1 MDFRREDEENKMN
14 HPKNTN
20 QDNEMNHQ
28 EDTHQE
34 NEKQIDA
41 PEKEKELVLHQHENE
56 ASAAQESVTNHSPQ
70 MVDDRASKKEKKRK
84 AAWLSPILGGII
96 GGGLVLGITPL
107 LPQSQDTAANTQTQT
122 ASSEPAA
129 SDNFS
134 TKQITNATNVAD
146 MVEDL
151 EPTIVGVSNYQ
162 STQNSFGL
170 SGDQTEAEAGTGS
183 GVIFKKDGK
192 KAYIITNNHVVEG
205 ANKLKVTLYDGKT
218 KDAKLVGSDVMTD
231 LAVVEI
237 NADDIDK
244 VASFGDSSKLR
255 AGDKVIA
262 IGNPLGAQF
271 SGTVTE
277 GIISGLDRTVEA
289 NTSSGTVEMN
299 VLQTDAAIN
308 PGNSGGPLINTD
320 GQVIGINSL
329 KISESGVESL
339 GFAIPSN
346 DVKPI
351 VDELLKNGKVER
363 PYLGVQM
370 IDLEQVPETYQ
381 ENTLGLFDKQIG
393 KGIYVKDVSK
403 GSPAQK
409 AGLKSGDVII
419 KFKGKDVVN
428 SSQLKEILYKE
439 TKVGDK
445 TTMTV
450 IREGKNKNLDI
461 TLGQSE
467 SE

>member
-1 MDFRREDEENKMN
+1 MDFRREDEEK
-14 HPKNTN
+14 KLN
-20 QDNEMNHQ
+20 QQ
-28 EDTHQE
+28 EDVHQE
-34 NEKQIDA
+34 NEKQIDE
-41 PEKEKELVLHQHENE
+41 PEKEKELVFQPHENE
-56 ASAAQESVTNHSPQ
+56 ASATQESVTNHSPQ
-70 MVDDRASKKEKKRK
+70 MGDDRASKKEKKRK

-107 LPQSQDTAANTQTQT
+107 LPQSQDTAANNQTQT
-122 ASSEPAA
+122 ASSEPAT
-129 SDNFS
+129 SENFS
-134 TKQITNATNVAD
+134 TKQITNATNVSD

-162 STQNSFGL
+162 TTQNSFGL
-170 SGDQTEAEAGTGS
+170 SGDSTEAEAGTGS

-237 NADDIDK
+237 NADGIDK

-419 KFKGKDVVN
+419 KFKGKNVAN

-467 SE
+467 TE

>member
-1 MDFRREDEENKMN
+1 MDFRREDEEK
-14 HPKNTN
+14 KLN
-20 QDNEMNHQ
+20 QE
-28 EDTHQE
+28 EDVHQE
-34 NEKQIDA
+34 NEKQIDE
-41 PEKEKELVLHQHENE
+41 PEKEKEAVFQPHENE
-56 ASAAQESVTNHSPQ
+56 ASATQESVTNHSPQ
-70 MVDDRASKKEKKRK
+70 MGDDRASKKEKKRK

-107 LPQSQDTAANTQTQT
+107 LPQSQDTAANNQTQT

-129 SDNFS
+129 SENFS
-134 TKQITNATNVAD
+134 TKQITNATNVSD

-170 SGDQTEAEAGTGS
+170 SGDSTEAEAGTGS

-237 NADDIDK
+237 NADGIDK

-419 KFKGKDVVN
+419 KFKGKNVAN

-467 SE
+467 TE

>member
-1 MDFRREDEENKMN
+1 MDYRREDEEKSV
-14 HPKNTN
+14 
-20 QDNEMNHQ
+20 NHQ
-28 EDTHQE
+28 EDAHQE
-34 NEKQIDA
+34 NEKQIDEL
-41 PEKEKELVLHQHENE
+41 EKEKELILHHHKDETSASQEN
-56 ASAAQESVTNHSPQ
+56 VTNRAPHI
-70 MVDDRASKKEKKRK
+70 MDDRTSKKEKKRK

-122 ASSEPAA
+122 ASDESVT

-170 SGDQTEAEAGTGS
+170 DGDTTEAEAGTGS
-183 GVIFKKDGK
+183 GVVFKKDGN

-237 NADDIDK
+237 NADGIDK

-262 IGNPLGAQF
+262 IGNPLGSQF

-277 GIISGLDRTVEA
+277 GIISGVDRTVEA

-308 PGNSGGPLINTD
+308 PGNSGGPLINTK

-393 KGIYVKDVSK
+393 NGIYVKDVSK

-409 AGLKSGDVII
+409 AGLKSGDVIV
-419 KFKGKDVVN
+419 KFKGKQVAN

-439 TKVGDK
+439 TKIGDK

-450 IREGKNKNLDI
+450 IREGKTKNLDI
-461 TLGQSE
+461 TLGKSDNE
-467 SE
+467 

>member
-1 MDFRREDEENKMN
+1 MDFRREDEE
-14 HPKNTN
+14 KN
-20 QDNEMNHQ
+20 MIHQ
-28 EDTHQE
+28 EKTQQE
-34 NEKQIDA
+34 NEEQIDQ
-41 PEKEKELVLHQHENE
+41 PQKKEELVFHHHEDE
-56 ASAAQESVTNHSPQ
+56 ASASQESVTNRSPQ
-70 MVDDRASKKEKKRK
+70 MMDDRAFKKEKKRK

-107 LPQSQDTAANTQTQT
+107 LPKSQDTAANTHQT

-134 TKQITNATNVAD
+134 TKQITKATNVAD

-170 SGDQTEAEAGTGS
+170 SGDSTEAEAGAGS

-237 NADDIDK
+237 NADGIDK

-277 GIISGLDRTVEA
+277 GIISGLDRSVET

-381 ENTLGLFDKQIG
+381 KNTLGLFDKQIG

-409 AGLKSGDVII
+409 AGLKSGDIII
-419 KFKGKDVVN
+419 KFKGKDVAN

-439 TKVGDK
+439 TKIGDK

-461 TLGQSE
+461 TLGQSDNE
-467 SE
+467 

>member
-1 MDFRREDEENKMN
+1 MDYRREDEEKNLTN
-14 HPKNTN
+14 HEEHVNEENSN
-20 QDNEMNHQ
+20 QIE
-28 EDTHQE
+28 ET
-34 NEKQIDA
+34 
-41 PEKEKELVLHQHENE
+41 PVEKELVLQHREDETPSPYQAEKTSTTHQVIDEK
-56 ASAAQESVTNHSPQ
+56 
-70 MVDDRASKKEKKRK
+70 ASKKEKKRK

-107 LPQSQDTAANTQTQT
+107 LPQSQETTTNSQTQT
-122 ASSEPAA
+122 ASSEATP
-129 SDNFS
+129 SENFS
-134 TKQITNATNVAD
+134 TKQITKATNVAD

-170 SGDQTEAEAGTGS
+170 NGDSTEAEAGTGS
-183 GVIFKKDGK
+183 GVIFKKDGN

-205 ANKLKVTLYDGKT
+205 ANNLKVSLYDGKS
-218 KDAKLVGSDVMTD
+218 KEAKLVGSDVMTD
-231 LAVVEI
+231 LAVLEI
-237 NADDIDK
+237 NADGIDK

-277 GIISGLDRTVEA
+277 GIISGVDRTVEA
-289 NTSSGTVEMN
+289 TTSSGNVEMN

-308 PGNSGGPLINTD
+308 PGNSGGPLINTN

-351 VDELLKNGKVER
+351 VDELLKNGKVQR

-370 IDLEQVPETYQ
+370 IDLEQVPEAYQ

-393 KGIYVKDVSK
+393 NGIYVKDVSQ

-409 AGLKSGDVII
+409 AGLKTGDVIV
-419 KFKGKDVVN
+419 KFNGKDVAN
-428 SSQLKEILYKE
+428 SSVLKEILYKE

-445 TTMTV
+445 TTMTI
-450 IREGKNKNLDI
+450 IRNGKTKKLDI
-461 TLGQSE
+461 TLGQSDTE
-467 SE
+467 